1 VGKVKRRE
9 RKRDREWDRKKWD
22 EKKEGEGEKVQ
33 WWVVK
38 PSFFALQNFS
48 IARCVRVVYG

>member
-48 IARCVRVVYG
+48 IARCVRIVYG